1 MRSASARLI
10 DHRKNGMEDEEPSTS
25 QPAPAVARRP
35 IMRLLEQLGRK
46 GTLRILWELR
56 DGQPQS
62 FRALRVSTDDMSPSV
77 LNDRLKELRAA
88 GVVELVDAGY
98 GLTESGGEL
107 VKRLNPLNQWA
118 NRWFE

>member
-1 MRSASARLI
+1 MQ
-10 DHRKNGMEDEEPSTS
+10 EEQPTPS
-25 QPAPAVARRP
+25 RRP

-56 DGQPQS
+56 DGLPQS

-77 LNDRLKELRAA
+77 LNDRLKELRAG

-98 GLTESGGEL
+98 ALTESGGEL
-107 VKRLNPLNQWA
+107 VKRLTPLNHWA
-118 NRWFE
+118 NRWFEAPGPN

>member
-1 MRSASARLI
+1 MDNNEEDASV
-10 DHRKNGMEDEEPSTS
+10 S
-25 QPAPAVARRP
+25 QPAVAAAARRP

-56 DGQPQS
+56 DGAPQS
-62 FRALRVSTDDMSPSV
+62 FRALRTSTEDMSPSV

-88 GVVELVDAGY
+88 GIVELSGAGY
-98 GLTESGGEL
+98 VLTEAGGEL
-107 VKRLNPLNQWA
+107 VKRLTPLNQWA

>member
-1 MRSASARLI
+1 MDNEEASAS
-10 DHRKNGMEDEEPSTS
+10 
-25 QPAPAVARRP
+25 QPTPAVARRP

-88 GVVELVDAGY
+88 GIVELVDAGY

-118 NRWFE
+118 NRWVE